1 MPKGKGHFARGV
13 KLLKHS
19 YEDSERSWDKFN
31 GIDQKSEQF
40 TKYLEAWN
48 KLDER
53 QRTEL
58 TVSEANHLIGKQQPT
73 VIPLRIK
80 HGFGKHPDDHVDV
93 GTATLSRYDPETGDC
108 EAEYEIDESI
118 PASINAIAC
127 IEQLGWRGLS
137 LGHNAFTG
145 VPTELS
151 ICAVP
156 ARDGCYITEFN
167 GRNYKGQDK
176 RINQNQQQQQQQT
189 FGQVMASRDVPTN
202 GATPQVPVHAGVPGL
217 QGVPGLAPNAP
228 TGAAPST
235 PAAGSLQPQPTN
247 NKNDGNA
254 MDTGTD
260 GDELSEDAVHLKAMS
275 TMNEKQKAAY
285 QAKVIKREK
294 EQSMLRKKLES
305 SEKELEKA
313 RRQSYDTART
323 TLEILRDLAK
333 AGNYVDP
340 ESQAAIQDPSM
351 QETNF
356 LKSELGRGLVMAAKE
371 FIELKKAGAV
381 VVPPQQQQQ
390 QQQQTQL
397 NQQDLSFFRELA
409 LYREDNNDYPTLSA
423 PVSSSASR
431 TGQINASAPS
441 MMMPMMPQQL
451 QPLTRESLLETQYNS
466 KFGAVPGFQPHVP
479 MGMQYQQQQPS
490 FQQMGQVNASGSSYH
505 PPQSQS
511 MFGGGNSQY
520 VPTAPLEGTKDPH
533 MGSVLARLM
542 STKVTSNQVMPPKDN
557 GMGYEDEAYPGGGGG
572 GGGKRRRGF

>member
-13 KLLKHS
+13 KLAKHS
-19 YEDSERSWDKFN
+19 YEDSERSWDKFS
-31 GIDQKSEQF
+31 GIDQKSGQF
-40 TKYLEAWN
+40 TKYLDAWN

-58 TVSEANHLIGKQQPT
+58 TVSEATHLVGYNNGQQT

-80 HGFGKHPDDHVDV
+80 HGFGQHPDDHVDV

-127 IEQLGWRGLS
+127 IEHLGWRGLS

-176 RINQNQQQQQQQT
+176 RINQNHQQQQQQHQV
-189 FGQVMASRDVPTN
+189 FGQVMASQNVPAN
-202 GATPQVPVHAGVPGL
+202 GAAPQVPVHAGVPGL
-217 QGVPGLAPNAP
+217 QGVPGLAPSTP
-228 TGAAPST
+228 TGAAPSASAT
-235 PAAGSLQPQPTN
+235 GSLQPQPTN
-247 NKNDGNA
+247 NKNDGSA

-260 GDELSEDAVHLKAMS
+260 GDELSEDAIHLKAMS

-285 QAKVIKREK
+285 QAKIIKREK
-294 EQSMLRKKLES
+294 EQSVLRKKLES

-313 RRQSYDTART
+313 RRQAYDQART
-323 TLEILRDLAK
+323 TLEIVREFAK
-333 AGNYVDP
+333 TSNYVDP

-356 LKSELGRGLVMAAKE
+356 FKSDLGRGLVTAAKE
-371 FIELKKAGAV
+371 FIDLKKAGAV
-381 VVPPQQQQQ
+381 LVPPQQQQQ
-390 QQQQTQL
+390 KQPQVQL

-441 MMMPMMPQQL
+441 IAMMMPQQP

-466 KFGAVPGFQPHVP
+466 KFGVTPGFQPHIP
-479 MGMQYQQQQPS
+479 MGMQYQQ
-490 FQQMGQVNASGSSYH
+490 MGQVNAAGSSYPH
-505 PPQSQS
+505 PSQSQS
-511 MFGGGNSQY
+511 SFAGNSHY

-533 MGSVLARLM
+533 MGSVLSRLM
-542 STKVTSNQVMPPKDN
+542 NTKVTSNQVMPPKDN
-557 GMGYEDEAYPGGGGG
+557 GMGYEDEAYPGGGGSG
-572 GGGKRRRGF
+572 GSNKRRRF